1 MAAGST
7 VNRGIFPTYPC
18 ATTPVTISATLIS
31 TISTSTSAPAATA
44 IRCSAA
50 ATATAKPV
58 STPSW
63 AAGAAPAEDV
73 ARVAGLPLRQN
84 RAGCQA
90 RGVEGPGGDRVPSG
104 SVC

>member
-1 MAAGST
+1 MAAVVS
-7 VNRGIFPTYPC
+7 RGFPAASNP
-18 ATTPVTISATLIS
+18 ATRVTISATLAS
-31 TISTSTSAPAATA
+31 ATSTSTSAPAATA
-44 IRCSAA
+44 RRCPAA

-63 AAGAAPAEDV
+63 AAGEAPAEDV